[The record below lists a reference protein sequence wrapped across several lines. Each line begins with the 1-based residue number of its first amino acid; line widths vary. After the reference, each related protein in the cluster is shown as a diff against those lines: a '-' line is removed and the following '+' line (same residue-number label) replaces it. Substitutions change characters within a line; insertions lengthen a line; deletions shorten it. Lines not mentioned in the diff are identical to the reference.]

1 MTIIAFEKQ
10 NYMRQRWKISDKEM
24 TMGLVHEQGSSCHAE
39 AMPTGKLKVD

>member
-10 NYMRQRWKISDKEM
+10 NYMRQRWKISEKEM
-24 TMGLVHEQGSSCHAE
+24 TMGLVYEQGSYCNAG